1 MLQINRVCSLEC
13 GGAVMLAAAC
23 LLLEVISTTSLP
35 VPLSKRGRLHG
46 HHYLSDAGYA
56 EQEQPKEIV
65 VGRCKLHLWPRD
77 SVWRL
82 EEGEEVTMTVEVVGN
97 CEDDIMLT
105 VQSKE
110 GDKSQQVIPAG
121 SSGTVWKSGRAR
133 LARQGEKLH
142 VYLAT
147 QEQKIFLTKLVE
159 VDFPPRITMLTALPY
174 QGRSLFMYFM
184 YLLIQRQK
192 ELITGKSMSPLLGWD
207 MGESVSVRVRVEGNP
222 KPRIVWRVKKTDI
235 NPGESL
241 GHNYEALNETRITST
256 QSVYELQLRQVT
268 LKMAQDGLK
277 LIARNKLQ
285 QNVLP
290 ISVSVNMFS
299 VASQRQLASAV
310 TKSLSLV
317 VLMYAAMFVI
327 HAINRVYN
335 HVARIAREQWDGV
348 IYHRVTMWLPLRT
361 VNRVFQPLVGLCIS
375 LALMAYFNIQGQ
387 FLRLLQALFM
397 VLFVTL
403 VSYMYGSYTRVRAAF
418 WMTAL
423 GMLSH
428 MGIFLLA
435 ASTTE
440 VVVHASYGVTTN
452 LVQLGLQVQCVSQ
465 IHVSMFRESVL
476 AYLNPVTKKPSDYAE
491 VMLVKERDMK
501 MAQEAMKLKA
511 DSTLN
516 DATGEK
522 FGEQRISE
530 QKNRAVDR
538 AYEVERFAKVRK
550 ESRGGRKGKTKMKK
564 KFVFKNLN
572 VCQELGSN
580 ILIQCLTNKKKVY
593 RKCVG
598 NYPLIFRWLG
608 KLICGA
614 IGKSINCVS
623 MYKDTE
629 KKLKCN
635 PPMDVEEVAQ
645 GLLLLH
651 DGPTMFYGDAS
662 PRDLQQ
668 MYNKPVNI
676 KFARDKTRQDAE
688 TITKRLEDAKACMS
702 VVYTAVVIYLVVY
715 SANKVIGD
723 MIKYDQSLSW
733 ENVYIGKYFRKID
746 RKRGRLGLPRLLP
759 LKRQEKR
766 IYIESMFSTKPKKE
780 EKEELKLR
788 VTFCVAVQILT
799 AIAFLI
805 DYFVFTVTIYE
816 VVRENLTYSVHIDDY
831 LKVHA
836 PGDSFLSSLMNL
848 VFEKINVDN
857 QVLKTF
863 RMDKCNPKVHFPNL
877 ALYTKHEALLLFLFL
892 LTFVL
897 RCPDRLKHV
906 ILRFYYPNRD
916 RKRQIKLYSNIL
928 FTREKFVQLAVK
940 RMVWARAHGKLTKLQ
955 DPQWQDLLLRQFRS
969 LSFVLRY
976 FFQAKCAICE
986 TKGTKRYVMC
996 KGPACT
1002 MVYCRPCWE
1011 LLGARCLSCTLVITQ
1026 ELLEKFAAD
1035 EQGLFEK

>member
-1 MLQINRVCSLEC
+1 MLQVIRVRLVKR
-13 GGAVMLAAAC
+13 GGAVMLAAVY
-23 LLLEVISTTSLP
+23 LVLEVISTAALP
-35 VPLSKRGRLHG
+35 VPLSETGRIHG
-46 HHYLSDAGYA
+46 LHYLSDAEYA
-56 EQEQPKEIV
+56 EREQPKEVV

-82 EEGEEVTMTVEVVGN
+82 EEGEAVTMRVEVVGN
-97 CEDDIMLT
+97 CEDDITLT

-110 GDKSQQVIPAG
+110 RGKSQQLIPAG
-121 SSGTVWKSGRAR
+121 SPGTVWKSGSAQ

-142 VYLAT
+142 VHLAT
-147 QEQKIFLTKLVE
+147 LEQEIFLTKLVE
-159 VDFPPRITMLTALPY
+159 IDFPPRITMLTTLPY
-174 QGRSLFMYFM
+174 QGRSLFAYFM

-222 KPRIVWRVKKTDI
+222 KPRIIWRVKKTDI

-241 GHNYEALNETRITST
+241 GNHYEALNETSITPT

-285 QNVLP
+285 QKVLP
-290 ISVSVNMFS
+290 ISVAVNMFS
-299 VASQRQLASAV
+299 VASQRQLANAV
-310 TKSLSLV
+310 TKSLGLV
-317 VLMYAAMFVI
+317 VLMYVAMFVI
-327 HAINRVYN
+327 HVMNRVYN
-335 HVARIAREQWDGV
+335 KVARIAREQWDIV
-348 IYHRVTMWLPLRT
+348 IYYRVTMWLPLRT
-361 VNRVFQPLVGLCIS
+361 LNRVFQMLVGLCIS

-387 FLRLLQALFM
+387 FLRLLQVLFM

-403 VSYMYGSYTRVRAAF
+403 VSYMYGSHTRVRAAV
-418 WMTAL
+418 WMTVL
-423 GMLSH
+423 GMLSN

-435 ASTTE
+435 VSTTE
-440 VVVHASYGVTTN
+440 VVVNASYAVTAN
-452 LVQLGLQVQCVSQ
+452 LVQVGLQVQCVSQ
-465 IHVSMFRESVL
+465 IHVSMFRESML
-476 AYLNPVTKKPSDYAE
+476 AYLNPVTKKQSDYAE

-511 DSTLN
+511 DTTLN
-516 DATGEK
+516 DAVGEK
-522 FGEQRISE
+522 LGEQKVSE
-530 QKNRAVDR
+530 KKNRAVDR
-538 AYEVERFAKVRK
+538 EYEVQRFAKVRK
-550 ESRGGRKGKTKMKK
+550 ESRGGHKEKTKMKK
-564 KFVFKNLN
+564 KFVFKNFN

-580 ILIQCLTNKKKVY
+580 ILIQCLTNKMKVY
-593 RKCVG
+593 LKCVSS
-598 NYPLIFRWLG
+598 YPWIVRWLG
-608 KLICGA
+608 KLICKA
-614 IGKSINCVS
+614 IGKAIDCVS

-645 GLLLLH
+645 GLLLLN
-651 DGPTMFYGDAS
+651 DGPSMFYGDAS
-662 PRDLQQ
+662 PSTLQQ

-676 KFARDKTRQDAE
+676 KFARDKMRQDAA
-688 TITKRLEDAKACMS
+688 TVTKRLEDAKACMS
-702 VVYTAVVIYLVVY
+702 VMYTAVVICLVVY
-715 SANKVIGD
+715 TANKVIGD

-733 ENVYIGKYFRKID
+733 ENIYIGEYFRKID

-759 LKRQEKR
+759 LKRHEKR
-766 IYIESMFSTKPKKE
+766 IYIESIFSTKPKKE

-788 VTFCVAVQILT
+788 VTICVAVQILT
-799 AIAFLI
+799 AILFLI
-805 DYFVFTVTIYE
+805 DYFVFIVTMYE

-863 RMDKCNPKVHFPNL
+863 RRDKCNPKVHFPNM
-877 ALYTKHEALLLFLFL
+877 ALYSKHEALLLFLFL
-892 LTFVL
+892 LNLVL

-906 ILRFYYPNRD
+906 ILRFYYPNREK
-916 RKRQIKLYSNIL
+916 KRQIKLYSNIL

-940 RMVWARAHGKLTKLQ
+940 QMVWVRAHGKLTKLH

-969 LSFVLRY
+969 LGFVLR
-976 FFQAKCAICE
+976 FFFRAKCAICK

-1011 LLGARCLSCTLVITQ
+1011 LLGARCLSCTLVITHD
-1026 ELLEKFAAD
+1026 LLEKFATD
-1035 EQGLFEK
+1035 EQGLFDK

>member
-1 MLQINRVCSLEC
+1 
-13 GGAVMLAAAC
+13 MLAAAC
-23 LLLEVISTTSLP
+23 LLLEVMNAATRP
-35 VPLSKRGRLHG
+35 VPLSERGRLHG
-46 HHYLSDAGYA
+46 HDYLSDAEYA
-56 EQEQPKEIV
+56 GREQPKEVV
-65 VGRCKLHLWPRD
+65 VGRCTLHLWPRD

-82 EEGEEVTMTVEVVGN
+82 EEGDAVMMTVEVVGN
-97 CEDDIMLT
+97 CEDDITLT

-110 GDKSQQVIPAG
+110 GGKSQQVIPAG
-121 SSGTVWKSGRAR
+121 SSGAVWKSGRAR

-142 VYLAT
+142 VRLAT
-147 QEQKIFLTKLVE
+147 LKQKIFLTKLVE

-174 QGRSLFMYFM
+174 QGQSLIGYFL

-192 ELITGKSMSPLLGWD
+192 EFITGKSMSPMLGWD
-207 MGESVSVRVRVEGNP
+207 LGESVSVRVKVEGNP
-222 KPRIVWRVKKTDI
+222 RPRVVWRVKKSDI
-235 NPGESL
+235 NPGDSL
-241 GHNYEALNETRITST
+241 GHHYEALNETRVTST

-268 LKMAQDGLK
+268 LKMAKAGLK

-290 ISVSVNMFS
+290 ISVPVNRFS

-310 TKSLSLV
+310 TESLGLV
-317 VLMYAAMFVI
+317 VLLYAAMFVT
-327 HAINRVYN
+327 HALSRVYKR
-335 HVARIAREQWDGV
+335 VSRIANEQWDGV
-348 IYHRVTMWLPLRT
+348 IYYRVTMWLPLRT
-361 VNRVFQPLVGLCIS
+361 LNRVLQPLVGMCLS

-387 FLRLLQALFM
+387 FLRMLQLVFA

-403 VSYMYGSYTRVRAAF
+403 VSFMYGRYTRVRAAF

-423 GMLSH
+423 GLLSH
-428 MGIFLLA
+428 MGILFLA
-435 ASTTE
+435 VSTSE
-440 VVVHASYGVTTN
+440 VVVHASHAVATN
-452 LVQLGLQVQCVSQ
+452 LVQLSLQAQCVSQ
-465 IHVSMFRESVL
+465 IHVSMFRESML
-476 AYLNPVTKKPSDYAE
+476 AYLKPATKKQSDYAE
-491 VMLVKERDMK
+491 VLLVKERDMK
-501 MAQEAMKLKA
+501 MAQETMKLKA
-511 DSTLN
+511 DTALN

-538 AYEVERFAKVRK
+538 EYEVERFAKVKKR
-550 ESRGGRKGKTKMKK
+550 SRGGYKEKTKIKK
-564 KFVFKNLN
+564 KFIFKNLN
-572 VCQELGSN
+572 VCQDLGSN
-580 ILIQCLTNKKKVY
+580 ILLECLKNKKMVY
-593 RKCVG
+593 RECVAT
-598 NYPLIFRWLG
+598 YPWIVRWIG
-608 KLICGA
+608 RLICGA
-614 IGKSINCVS
+614 VGKTINCVS
-623 MYKDTE
+623 MFKDTE

-635 PPMDVEEVAQ
+635 PPMDGEEVAQ
-645 GLLLLH
+645 GLLLLR
-651 DGPTMFYGDAS
+651 DGPTTFYGDAS

-676 KFARDKTRQDAE
+676 KFARGKMQQDTAM
-688 TITKRLEDAKACMS
+688 ITKRLEDAKACMS
-702 VVYTAVVIYLVVY
+702 VVYTAVVIYLAVY
-715 SANKVIGD
+715 SATKVLGD
-723 MIKYDQSLSW
+723 LIKYDQSLNW
-733 ENVYIGKYFRKID
+733 ENVYIGEYFRKID

-780 EKEELKLR
+780 EKEELKRR
-788 VTFCVAVQILT
+788 VNFCVAVQILT
-799 AIAFLI
+799 AVAFLI
-805 DYFVFTVTIYE
+805 DYFVFTTTIHE
-816 VVRENLTYSVHIDDY
+816 VVRENLTYSINIDDY
-831 LKVHA
+831 LQVHA

-857 QVLKTF
+857 QMLKTF
-863 RMDKCNPKVHFPNL
+863 RRDKCNPKVQFPNL

-906 ILRFYYPNRD
+906 ILRFYYPNRE

-940 RMVWARAHGKLTKLQ
+940 QMVLARAQGMLTVLN

-969 LSFVLRY
+969 LSFVLGF
-976 FFQAKCAICE
+976 FFQAKCAICK

-1026 ELLEKFAAD
+1026 ELLEKFATT
-1035 EQGLFEK
+1035 EQGLFTD